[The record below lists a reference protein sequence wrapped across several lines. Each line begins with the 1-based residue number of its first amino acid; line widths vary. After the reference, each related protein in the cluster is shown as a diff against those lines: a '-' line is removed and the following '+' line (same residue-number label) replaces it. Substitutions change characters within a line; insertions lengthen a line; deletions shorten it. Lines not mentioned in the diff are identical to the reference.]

1 MRSRITHGARYVG
14 LVGET
19 FDDVRSVMIEGPSGI
34 LATHPRQDR
43 PRWLPSRRLIEWENG
58 AQARIFAA
66 DSPDQLRGPEFEYVW
81 ADEIGKWRYEE
92 AWQNL
97 MLALRIGAHPQV
109 LATTTPRPKKWL
121 KNLMEA
127 DGCVCVTGRTAE
139 NRAHLSAGFEAHLRR
154 QLGSPHLVS
163 QELDGQ
169 FILEPEGGMWRYDR
183 LSQLVEPPPRRAE
196 FRQLVIGIDPAVGG
210 DDETGIIVAG
220 RHKDGLIWVLQDA
233 SCADEPHI
241 WAKSVLRLA
250 EKWRA
255 DALIAEVNQ
264 GGNLVQHLL
273 ERQINS
279 SGQPGRRPP
288 VRAARAMSSKSNRAA
303 MLAAAYARD
312 EIRHAAEFTELSSQ
326 MVSCVAGVRP
336 VSSPDR
342 LDALIWAV
350 LALISGTQ
358 TSESEFRL

>member
-127 DGCVCVTGRTAE
+127 DGCVCVTGRT
-139 NRAHLSAGFEAHLRR
+139 R
-154 QLGSPHLVS
+154 
-163 QELDGQ
+163 
-169 FILEPEGGMWRYDR
+169 
-183 LSQLVEPPPRRAE
+183 
-196 FRQLVIGIDPAVGG
+196 
-210 DDETGIIVAG
+210 
-220 RHKDGLIWVLQDA
+220 
-233 SCADEPHI
+233 
-241 WAKSVLRLA
+241 
-250 EKWRA
+250 
-255 DALIAEVNQ
+255 
-264 GGNLVQHLL
+264 
-273 ERQINS
+273 
-279 SGQPGRRPP
+279 
-288 VRAARAMSSKSNRAA
+288 
-303 MLAAAYARD
+303 
-312 EIRHAAEFTELSSQ
+312 
-326 MVSCVAGVRP
+326 
-336 VSSPDR
+336 
-342 LDALIWAV
+342 
-350 LALISGTQ
+350 ISW
-358 TSESEFRL
+358 